1 MLLLNV
7 KTYTQILGR
16 VGGGGGL
23 LGKQT
28 MKKRHCNV
36 FVTANLNSNIHNV
49 LQSDKIGFDRLPP
62 NHDPNHSLSH
72 CQLHLLPQK

>member
-1 MLLLNV
+1 
-7 KTYTQILGR
+7 
-16 VGGGGGL
+16 
-23 LGKQT
+23 